1 MDATLTA
8 ALRHGFVFYILL
20 VCSICIHEWA
30 HAFVADKLGDP
41 LPRSQGRATLNPMA
55 HMDSVGTVILPL
67 LMIFSPLLMG
77 AGAGL
82 VLFGWGRP
90 VQISLPNPKTRVRDD
105 LLISAAGP
113 LANLTLCLLLALAGG
128 QLAKLSL
135 NLHLGE
141 LFTYAIF
148 INAALFVFNLIPI
161 PPLDGSHFL
170 RYATGMRAE
179 TFHNLARYGFLIL
192 LLMLF
197 FGPFQ
202 QMLQFGIYSVAGLFK
217 GIMIVTAG
225 G

>member
-1 MDATLTA
+1 MDTTLAT
-8 ALRHGFVFYILL
+8 ALRYGLVFYILL

-41 LPRSQGRATLNPMA
+41 LPRTQGRVTLNPMA
-55 HMDSVGTVILPL
+55 HMDKVGTVILPL

-113 LANLTLCLLLALAGG
+113 LANLTLCLLLAVTGG
-128 QLAKLSL
+128 QLSKLPFSL
-135 NLHLGE
+135 QIEE
-141 LFTYAIF
+141 LFSYAIF

-179 TFHNLARYGFLIL
+179 TFNNLTRYGFLIL
-192 LLMLF
+192 LIMLF

-202 QMLQFGIYSVAGLFK
+202 QILQFGIYSVAGLFK
-217 GIMIVTAG
+217 GIMLVTAG